1 MKKWIFIVFCFILGF
16 IIHIFYIG
24 YTNELL
30 FNKFIKNSNP
40 DYTITDIYFKK
51 GFLTSKGSFTLNHS
65 HTQLSTKINLK
76 FNNYFFLNKIIKGN
90 FTNPFDFLDEV
101 LKNNKLGTFTLK
113 LHDNNSKIFLNIKDI
128 NLSNEGGDTI
138 INGGYIEA
146 LMNKNLEIKN
156 IKIHFDMI
164 NFSQFYTKFVLQNLN
179 YEQFFNN
186 PVQFYELNLFSNS
199 QQEINFNYLMLDN
212 NKINSFY
219 SKNQVNF
226 NEENSTINLNIQ
238 GKSNE
243 IDIDLK
249 SLLGQNLNFDKTKFN
264 ITINKFLY
272 SNFNISHFIQ
282 KNLDL
287 EIQNL
292 ILEKNKQNISLQGN
306 LNINN
311 SYQAKLQVISS
322 DEPDEI
328 FPWTKDYGGLN
339 QYFLKENNNFFLNL
353 SYDNLANPQLK
364 INGSEFSNMDLN

>member
-113 LHDNNSKIFLNIKDI
+113 LHDNNSKIFLNIKNI
-128 NLSNEGGDTI
+128 NLNNEGGNTI

-164 NFSQFYTKFVLQNLN
+164 DFSQFYTKFVLQNLN

-186 PVQFYELNLFSNS
+186 PVQFYELNLFSDS
-199 QQEINFNYLMLDN
+199 QQKINFDYLALNN

-226 NEENSTINLNIQ
+226 NEENSAINLNIQ

-243 IDIDLK
+243 INIGLK

-264 ITINKFLY
+264 ITINQFLN

-287 EIQNL
+287 KIQNL
-292 ILEKNKQNISLQGN
+292 ILEKNQQNISLQGN

-353 SYDNLANPQLK
+353 SYDSLANPQLK

>member
-113 LHDNNSKIFLNIKDI
+113 LHDNNSKIFLNIKNI
-128 NLSNEGGDTI
+128 NLNNEGGNTI

-164 NFSQFYTKFVLQNLN
+164 DFSQFYTKFVLQNLN

-186 PVQFYELNLFSNS
+186 PVQFYELNLFSDS
-199 QQEINFNYLMLDN
+199 QQKINFDYLVLNN

-226 NEENSTINLNIQ
+226 NEENSAINLNIQ

-243 IDIDLK
+243 INIGLK

-264 ITINKFLY
+264 ITINQFLN

-287 EIQNL
+287 KIQNL
-292 ILEKNKQNISLQGN
+292 ILEKNQQNISLQGN

-353 SYDNLANPQLK
+353 SYDSLANPQLK

>member
-90 FTNPFDFLDEV
+90 FTNPFDFLDKV

-138 INGGYIEA
+138 INGGYIEV

-186 PVQFYELNLFSNS
+186 PVQFYELNLFSKS
-199 QQEINFNYLMLDN
+199 QQQINFDYLVLDN

-219 SKNQVNF
+219 SKNLVNF

-264 ITINKFLY
+264 ITINKFLN
-272 SNFNISHFIQ
+272 SNFNNSHFIQ

-353 SYDNLANPQLK
+353 SYDSLANPQLK

>member
-138 INGGYIEA
+138 INGGYIKA

-186 PVQFYELNLFSNS
+186 PVQFYELNLFSDS
-199 QQEINFNYLMLDN
+199 QQEINFDYLVLDN

-226 NEENSTINLNIQ
+226 NEENSVVNLNIQ

-264 ITINKFLY
+264 ITINKFLN

-287 EIQNL
+287 KIQNL

-353 SYDNLANPQLK
+353 SYDSLANPQLK

>member
-146 LMNKNLEIKN
+146 LINKNLEIKN

-186 PVQFYELNLFSNS
+186 PVQFYELNLFSDS
-199 QQEINFNYLMLDN
+199 QQQINFDYLVLDN

-238 GKSNE
+238 GESNE

-264 ITINKFLY
+264 ITINKFLN

-287 EIQNL
+287 KIQNL
-292 ILEKNKQNISLQGN
+292 ILEKNKQNINLQGN

-311 SYQAKLQVISS
+311 SYQAKLQVISL

-353 SYDNLANPQLK
+353 SYDSLANPQLK

>member
-179 YEQFFNN
+179 YEQLFNN

-292 ILEKNKQNISLQGN
+292 VLEKNKQNISLQGN

>member
-146 LMNKNLEIKN
+146 LINKNLEIKN
-156 IKIHFDMI
+156 IKIRFDMI

-186 PVQFYELNLFSNS
+186 PVQFYELNLFSDS
-199 QQEINFNYLMLDN
+199 QQQINFDYLVLDN

-238 GKSNE
+238 GESNE

-264 ITINKFLY
+264 ITINKFLN

-287 EIQNL
+287 KIQNL

-311 SYQAKLQVISS
+311 SYQAKLQVISL

-353 SYDNLANPQLK
+353 SYDSLANPQLK

>member
-113 LHDNNSKIFLNIKDI
+113 LHDNNYKIFLNIKDI

-249 SLLGQNLNFDKTKFN
+249 SLLGQNLNFDKTKLN

-292 ILEKNKQNISLQGN
+292 VLEKNKQNISLQGN

>member
-40 DYTITDIYFKK
+40 DYTITDIYLKK

-138 INGGYIEA
+138 INGGYTEA

-186 PVQFYELNLFSNS
+186 PVQFYELNLFSDS
-199 QQEINFNYLMLDN
+199 QQQINFDYLVLDN

-292 ILEKNKQNISLQGN
+292 VLEKNKQNISLQGN

-353 SYDNLANPQLK
+353 SYDSLANPQLK

>member
-138 INGGYIEA
+138 INGGYTEA

-186 PVQFYELNLFSNS
+186 PVQFYELNLFSDS
-199 QQEINFNYLMLDN
+199 QQQINFDYLVLDN

-292 ILEKNKQNISLQGN
+292 VLEKNKQNISLQGN

-328 FPWTKDYGGLN
+328 FPWAKDYGGLN

-353 SYDNLANPQLK
+353 SYDSLANPQLK

>member
-156 IKIHFDMI
+156 MKIHFDMI

-186 PVQFYELNLFSNS
+186 PVQFYELNLFSKS
-199 QQEINFNYLMLDN
+199 QQQINFDYLVLDN

-219 SKNQVNF
+219 SKNLVNF

-292 ILEKNKQNISLQGN
+292 VLEKNKQNISLQGN

-364 INGSEFSNMDLN
+364 INGSKFSNMDLN

>member
-90 FTNPFDFLDEV
+90 FTNPFDFLDKV

-186 PVQFYELNLFSNS
+186 PVQFYELNLFSKS
-199 QQEINFNYLMLDN
+199 QQQINFDYLVLDN

-292 ILEKNKQNISLQGN
+292 VLEKNKQNISLQGN

-311 SYQAKLQVISS
+311 SYQAKLQVISL

-353 SYDNLANPQLK
+353 SYDSLANPQLK

>member
-1 MKKWIFIVFCFILGF
+1 MKKSIFIVFCFILGF
-16 IIHIFYIG
+16 IIHVFYIG

-146 LMNKNLEIKN
+146 LMNENLGIKN

-164 NFSQFYTKFVLQNLN
+164 DFSQFYTKFVLQNLN

-186 PVQFYELNLFSNS
+186 PVQFYKLNLFSDS
-199 QQEINFNYLMLDN
+199 QQEINFDYLVLDN

-226 NEENSTINLNIQ
+226 NEENSTVNLNIQ

-264 ITINKFLY
+264 IIINKFLN
-272 SNFNISHFIQ
+272 SNFNLSHFIQ

-287 EIQNL
+287 KIQNL

-353 SYDNLANPQLK
+353 SYDSLANPQLK
-364 INGSEFSNMDLN
+364 INGNKFSNMDLN

>member
-113 LHDNNSKIFLNIKDI
+113 LHDNNSKIFLNIKNI
-128 NLSNEGGDTI
+128 NLNNEGGNTI

-164 NFSQFYTKFVLQNLN
+164 DFSQFYTKFVLQNLN

-186 PVQFYELNLFSNS
+186 PVQFYELNLFSDS
-199 QQEINFNYLMLDN
+199 QQKINFDYLVLNN

-226 NEENSTINLNIQ
+226 NEENSAINLNIQ

-243 IDIDLK
+243 INIGLK

-264 ITINKFLY
+264 ITINQFLN

-287 EIQNL
+287 KIQNL
-292 ILEKNKQNISLQGN
+292 ILEKNQQNISLQGN

-311 SYQAKLQVISS
+311 SYQTKLQVISS

-353 SYDNLANPQLK
+353 SYDSLANPQLK

>member
-24 YTNELL
+24 YINELL

-292 ILEKNKQNISLQGN
+292 VLEKNKQNISLQGN

>member
-138 INGGYIEA
+138 INGGYIEV

-156 IKIHFDMI
+156 MKIHFDMI

-186 PVQFYELNLFSNS
+186 PVQFYELNLFSDS
-199 QQEINFNYLMLDN
+199 QQEINFDYLVLDN

-226 NEENSTINLNIQ
+226 NEENSAVNLNIQ

-243 IDIDLK
+243 IDLK

-264 ITINKFLY
+264 ITINKFFN

-282 KNLDL
+282 
-287 EIQNL
+287 
-292 ILEKNKQNISLQGN
+292 
-306 LNINN
+306 
-311 SYQAKLQVISS
+311 
-322 DEPDEI
+322 
-328 FPWTKDYGGLN
+328 
-339 QYFLKENNNFFLNL
+339 
-353 SYDNLANPQLK
+353 
-364 INGSEFSNMDLN
+364 

>member
-113 LHDNNSKIFLNIKDI
+113 LHDNNSKIFLNIKNI
-128 NLSNEGGDTI
+128 NLNNEGGNTI

-164 NFSQFYTKFVLQNLN
+164 DFSQFYTKFVLQNLN

-186 PVQFYELNLFSNS
+186 PVQFYELNLFSDS
-199 QQEINFNYLMLDN
+199 QQKINFDYLVLNN

-226 NEENSTINLNIQ
+226 NEENSAINLNIQ

-243 IDIDLK
+243 INIGLK
-249 SLLGQNLNFDKTKFN
+249 SLLSQNLNFDKTKFN
-264 ITINKFLY
+264 ITINQFLN

-287 EIQNL
+287 KIQNL
-292 ILEKNKQNISLQGN
+292 ILEKNQQNISLQGN

-353 SYDNLANPQLK
+353 SYDSLANPQLK

>member
-1 MKKWIFIVFCFILGF
+1 MKKSIFIVFCFILGF
-16 IIHIFYIG
+16 ITHIFYIG

-30 FNKFIKNSNP
+30 FNKFIKNCNP

-146 LMNKNLEIKN
+146 LINKNLEIKN

-164 NFSQFYTKFVLQNLN
+164 DFSQFYTKFVLQNLN

-186 PVQFYELNLFSNS
+186 PVQFYELNLFSDS
-199 QQEINFNYLMLDN
+199 QQEINFNYLVLDN

-226 NEENSTINLNIQ
+226 NEENSTVNLNIQ

-264 ITINKFLY
+264 ITINKFLN
-272 SNFNISHFIQ
+272 SNFNISYFIQ

-287 EIQNL
+287 KIQNL

-353 SYDNLANPQLK
+353 SYDSLANPQLK

>member
-186 PVQFYELNLFSNS
+186 PVQFYELNLFSKS
-199 QQEINFNYLMLDN
+199 QQQINFDYLVLDN

-219 SKNQVNF
+219 SKNLVNF

-292 ILEKNKQNISLQGN
+292 VLEKNKQNISLQGN

>member
-90 FTNPFDFLDEV
+90 FTNPFDFLDKV

-292 ILEKNKQNISLQGN
+292 VLEKNKQNISLQGN

>member
-1 MKKWIFIVFCFILGF
+1 MKKSIFIVFCFILGF

-76 FNNYFFLNKIIKGN
+76 FNNYFFLNKIIKGD
-90 FTNPFDFLDEV
+90 FTNPFNFLDEV

-146 LMNKNLEIKN
+146 LMNENLGIKN

-164 NFSQFYTKFVLQNLN
+164 DFSQFYTKFVLQNLN

-186 PVQFYELNLFSNS
+186 PVQFYKLNLFSDS
-199 QQEINFNYLMLDN
+199 QQEINFDYLVLDN

-226 NEENSTINLNIQ
+226 NEENSTVNLNIQ

-264 ITINKFLY
+264 ITINKFLN

-287 EIQNL
+287 KIQNL

-339 QYFLKENNNFFLNL
+339 QYFLKENNNFLLNL
-353 SYDNLANPQLK
+353 SYDSLANPQLK
-364 INGSEFSNMDLN
+364 INGNKFSNMDLN

>member
-1 MKKWIFIVFCFILGF
+1 MKKSIFIVFCFILGF
-16 IIHIFYIG
+16 ITHIFYIG

-30 FNKFIKNSNP
+30 FNKFIKNCNP

-164 NFSQFYTKFVLQNLN
+164 DFSQFYTKFVLQNLN

-186 PVQFYELNLFSNS
+186 PVQFYELNLFSDS
-199 QQEINFNYLMLDN
+199 QQEINFDYLVLDN

-226 NEENSTINLNIQ
+226 NEENSTVNLNIQ

-264 ITINKFLY
+264 ITINKFLN
-272 SNFNISHFIQ
+272 SNFNISYFIQ

-287 EIQNL
+287 KIQNL

-353 SYDNLANPQLK
+353 SYDSLANPQLK

>member
-199 QQEINFNYLMLDN
+199 QQQINFNYLMLDN

-292 ILEKNKQNISLQGN
+292 VLEKNKQNISLQGN

-339 QYFLKENNNFFLNL
+339 QYFLKGNNNFFLNL

>member
-65 HTQLSTKINLK
+65 HTQLSTQINLK

-138 INGGYIEA
+138 INGGYIEV

-156 IKIHFDMI
+156 MKIHFDMI

-186 PVQFYELNLFSNS
+186 PVQFYELNLFSDS
-199 QQEINFNYLMLDN
+199 QQEINFDYLVLDN

-226 NEENSTINLNIQ
+226 NEENSAVNLNIQ

-243 IDIDLK
+243 IDLK

-264 ITINKFLY
+264 ITINKFFN

-287 EIQNL
+287 KIQNL

-353 SYDNLANPQLK
+353 SYDSLANPQLK

>member
-186 PVQFYELNLFSNS
+186 PVQFYELNLFSDS
-199 QQEINFNYLMLDN
+199 QQEINFDYLVLDN

-243 IDIDLK
+243 INIDLK

-292 ILEKNKQNISLQGN
+292 VLEKNKQNISLQGN

-353 SYDNLANPQLK
+353 SYDSLANPQLK

>member
-90 FTNPFDFLDEV
+90 FTNPFDFLDKV

-186 PVQFYELNLFSNS
+186 PVQFYELNLFSKS
-199 QQEINFNYLMLDN
+199 QQQINFDYLVLDN
-212 NKINSFY
+212 NKINSF
-219 SKNQVNF
+219 
-226 NEENSTINLNIQ
+226 
-238 GKSNE
+238 
-243 IDIDLK
+243 
-249 SLLGQNLNFDKTKFN
+249 
-264 ITINKFLY
+264 
-272 SNFNISHFIQ
+272 
-282 KNLDL
+282 
-287 EIQNL
+287 
-292 ILEKNKQNISLQGN
+292 
-306 LNINN
+306 
-311 SYQAKLQVISS
+311 
-322 DEPDEI
+322 
-328 FPWTKDYGGLN
+328 
-339 QYFLKENNNFFLNL
+339 
-353 SYDNLANPQLK
+353 
-364 INGSEFSNMDLN
+364 

>member
-1 MKKWIFIVFCFILGF
+1 
-16 IIHIFYIG
+16 
-24 YTNELL
+24 
-30 FNKFIKNSNP
+30 
-40 DYTITDIYFKK
+40 
-51 GFLTSKGSFTLNHS
+51 
-65 HTQLSTKINLK
+65 
-76 FNNYFFLNKIIKGN
+76 IKGN
-90 FTNPFDFLDEV
+90 FTNPFDFLDKV

-138 INGGYIEA
+138 INGGYIEV

-186 PVQFYELNLFSNS
+186 PVQFYELNLFSKS
-199 QQEINFNYLMLDN
+199 QQQINFDYLVLDN

-219 SKNQVNF
+219 SKNLVNF

-264 ITINKFLY
+264 ITINKFLN

-353 SYDNLANPQLK
+353 SYDSLANPQLK

>member
-138 INGGYIEA
+138 INGGYTEA

-186 PVQFYELNLFSNS
+186 PVQFYELNLFSDS
-199 QQEINFNYLMLDN
+199 QQQINFDYLVLDN

-219 SKNQVNF
+219 SKNLVNF

-292 ILEKNKQNISLQGN
+292 VLEKNKQNISLQGN

-353 SYDNLANPQLK
+353 SYDSLANPQLK

>member
-65 HTQLSTKINLK
+65 HTQLSTKIDLK
-76 FNNYFFLNKIIKGN
+76 FNNYFLLNKIIKGN

-138 INGGYIEA
+138 INGGYIEV

-292 ILEKNKQNISLQGN
+292 VLEKNKQNISLQGN

-353 SYDNLANPQLK
+353 SYDNLANPRLK

>member
-186 PVQFYELNLFSNS
+186 PVQFYELNLFSKS
-199 QQEINFNYLMLDN
+199 QQQINFDYLVLDN

-226 NEENSTINLNIQ
+226 NEENSVVNLNIQ

-243 IDIDLK
+243 INIDLK
-249 SLLGQNLNFDKTKFN
+249 SLLGQNLNFNKTKFN
-264 ITINKFLY
+264 ITINKFLN

-287 EIQNL
+287 TIQNL

-328 FPWTKDYGGLN
+328 FPWTKDYGDLN

-353 SYDNLANPQLK
+353 SYDSLANPQLK

>member
-138 INGGYIEA
+138 INGGYIEV

-292 ILEKNKQNISLQGN
+292 VLEKNKQNISLQGN

>member
-138 INGGYIEA
+138 INGGYTEA

-186 PVQFYELNLFSNS
+186 PVQFYELNLFSDS
-199 QQEINFNYLMLDN
+199 QQQINFDYLVLDN

-264 ITINKFLY
+264 ITINKFLN
-272 SNFNISHFIQ
+272 SNFNISYFIQ

-287 EIQNL
+287 KIQNL

-353 SYDNLANPQLK
+353 YYDSLANPQLK

>member
-65 HTQLSTKINLK
+65 HTQLSTKIDLK
-76 FNNYFFLNKIIKGN
+76 FNNYFLLNKIIKGN
-90 FTNPFDFLDEV
+90 FTNPFDFLDKV

-186 PVQFYELNLFSNS
+186 PVQFYELNLFSKS
-199 QQEINFNYLMLDN
+199 QQQINFDYLVLDN

-219 SKNQVNF
+219 SKNLVNF

-292 ILEKNKQNISLQGN
+292 VLEKNKQNISLQGN

-353 SYDNLANPQLK
+353 SYDSLANPQLK

>member
-65 HTQLSTKINLK
+65 HTQLSIKINLK

-90 FTNPFDFLDEV
+90 FTNPFDFLDKV

-128 NLSNEGGDTI
+128 ILSNEGGDTI

-199 QQEINFNYLMLDN
+199 QQQINFDYLVLDN

-243 IDIDLK
+243 INIDLK

-353 SYDNLANPQLK
+353 SYDSLANPQLK

>member
-90 FTNPFDFLDEV
+90 FTNPFDFLDKV

-186 PVQFYELNLFSNS
+186 PVQFYELNLFSKS
-199 QQEINFNYLMLDN
+199 QQQINFDYLVLDN

-219 SKNQVNF
+219 SKNLVNF

-292 ILEKNKQNISLQGN
+292 VLEKNKQNISLQGN

-353 SYDNLANPQLK
+353 SYDSLANPQLK

>member
-1 MKKWIFIVFCFILGF
+1 MKKSIFIVFCFILGF
-16 IIHIFYIG
+16 ITHIFYIG

-30 FNKFIKNSNP
+30 FNKFIKNCNP

-146 LMNKNLEIKN
+146 LINKNLEIKN

-164 NFSQFYTKFVLQNLN
+164 DFSQFYTKFVLQNLN

-186 PVQFYELNLFSNS
+186 PVQFYELNLFSDS
-199 QQEINFNYLMLDN
+199 QQEINFDYLVLDN

-226 NEENSTINLNIQ
+226 NEENSTVNLNIQ

-264 ITINKFLY
+264 ITINKFLN
-272 SNFNISHFIQ
+272 SNFNISYFIQ

-287 EIQNL
+287 KIQNL

-353 SYDNLANPQLK
+353 SYDSLANPQLK
-364 INGSEFSNMDLN
+364 INGSKFSNMDLN